1 MSSAHTPTSQNNNNE
16 QGYFAPE
23 VLALPLKAS
32 PFEGKSPEEAA
43 RRPSYDCKVDVW
55 SAGVVC
61 FEVLTG
67 RAPFAA
73 ESVAQVLQVVLFVG
87 LLNVYVYVFVVGMH
101 GACSLFLSVC
111 PLPSSS

>member
-1 MSSAHTPTSQNNNNE
+1 ML

-32 PFEGKSPEEAA
+32 PFEGKSPAEAA
-43 RRPSYDCKVDVW
+43 SRPSYNCKVDVW

-61 FEVLTG
+61 YEVLTG

-73 ESVAQVLQVVLFVG
+73 ENVAQVLKVG
-87 LLNVYVYVFVVGMH
+87 LAWSVPH
-101 GACSLFLSVC
+101 CTACSTSCVSAQNYSCNSWTLSLQGWQ
-111 PLPSSS
+111 PP